1 MLPLWR
7 FSGPRQVG
15 VWSALLLGGLI
26 LPAVQA
32 QQKSP
37 APLAPAPLLVQQVGG
52 SVEVLD
58 RVWSQAAVA
67 KPIALGLRT
76 GTGRALI
83 DLSAGSTL
91 MVGSSSAMRVYAG
104 QADMQ
109 TGRFFSSGQAQLY
122 AFGTHLFAQGQV
134 RLDASSSVQRV
145 AIVSGTLRLS
155 PGGRALN
162 LKAGQQYDFKSGK
175 ITAFRENDPWY
186 LSRFVGE
193 GSAVVQATRGS
204 VQSGPDKSSYRT
216 AEIGLVLVTGTHLTT
231 AKDAWAEVGFSGG
244 GYLRL
249 QAESE
254 LRVLGVEK
262 TDKGREVL
270 LQLDRGSA
278 WNVVQKGAGG
288 YQLSTPTVTTAVRG
302 TVFRVDA
309 SGVVKVFEGAV
320 SLPSQGDSV
329 VAQGGQRATGGQT
342 GALKKDALDSF
353 NLTLDAQRASK
364 TIFQVGTVLP
374 MPALDLKI
382 VSNPEAKVTAQVRG
396 AGGEQSV
403 TVSGQNGTFALQ
415 QLLAEGRYTL
425 SVQMQRPP
433 QAERLDQTITLQ
445 QALVI
450 DQTAPTLAVTAVR
463 LGEAT
468 LTVTGTV
475 SDALTSLP
483 LLQAEIG
490 GQIYTLHASGAFSWT
505 LPLAGADLSDLN
517 LSASDDAG
525 NRSYARLP

>member
-1 MLPLWR
+1 V
-7 FSGPRQVG
+7 S
-15 VWSALLLGGLI
+15 SALLACGLT

-32 QQKSP
+32 QTQT
-37 APLAPAPLLVQQVGG
+37 PAPLLVRQVGG
-52 SVEVLD
+52 SVEVLG
-58 RVWSQAAVA
+58 RVWTQATVA
-67 KPIALGLRT
+67 QPVVSGLRT
-76 GTGRALI
+76 GTGRAVI
-83 DLSAGSTL
+83 DLSGGKL
-91 MVGSSSAMRVYAG
+91 MVGSSSAMRIYQR

-109 TGRFFSSGQAQLY
+109 SGRFFSSGRAQLY

-145 AIVSGTLRLS
+145 AIISGTLRLS

-162 LKAGQQYDFKSGK
+162 LTAGQQYDFKSGK
-175 ITAFRENDPWY
+175 ITPFRESDPWY
-186 LSRFVGE
+186 LSQFVGE

-204 VQSGPDKSSYRT
+204 VQSGPDKNSYRP
-216 AEIGLVLVTGTHLTT
+216 AEIGLVLATGSHLTT
-231 AKDAWAEVGFSGG
+231 AKEAWAEVGFSGG

-329 VAQGGQRATGGQT
+329 VAQGGQRATSGQT
-342 GALKKDALDSF
+342 GKLKKDALDAF

-364 TIFQVGTVLP
+364 TIFRVGTVAP
-374 MPALDLKI
+374 MPALDLTI
-382 VSNPEAKVTAQVRG
+382 VSNPEARVTAQVSG
-396 AGGEQSV
+396 AAGRQDVAVG
-403 TVSGQNGTFALQ
+403 GQNGSFAVKQ
-415 QLLAEGRYTL
+415 PLAEGRYTL
-425 SVQMQRPP
+425 SVRMQRPA
-433 QAERLDQTITLQ
+433 QTERFDQSITLQ

-450 DQTAPTLAVTAVR
+450 DQTAPTLTVTA
-463 LGEAT
+463 LEQNGAT
-468 LTVTGTV
+468 FTVTGTV
-475 SDALTSLP
+475 SDALNSLP
-483 LLQAEIG
+483 LLQADIG
-490 GQIYTLHASGAFSWT
+490 GQSYTLHASGAFSWT
-505 LPLAGADLSDLN
+505 LPLAGARLSELK
-517 LSASDDAG
+517 LSAADDAG